1 MSTFFNIIEPIANL
15 PVFIV
20 LNLIV
25 CSIAIHWYWTVI
37 TENFS
42 EKLHRNLQRLGLFIS
57 ILIIGILFVKQWNI
71 GDLLAFYSIFSFVI
85 MYEIGLFCELSCCGL
100 CHPSWQVS
108 IHSTLFVIFFIKHS
122 ALHRCRHRKT

>member
-37 TENFS
+37 TENLS
-42 EKLHRNLQRLGLFIS
+42 EKLHRNLQ
-57 ILIIGILFVKQWNI
+57 
-71 GDLLAFYSIFSFVI
+71 
-85 MYEIGLFCELSCCGL
+85 
-100 CHPSWQVS
+100 
-108 IHSTLFVIFFIKHS
+108 TL
-122 ALHRCRHRKT
+122 